1 MAIST
6 FKTFLMKLGSGSD
19 PEYEKLV
26 DIKDFPDLSDTPEA
40 IDVTTLSDSIRKYIK
55 GIQESGSKE
64 FNCNYDKTEFS
75 ALKTLADADTELDLA
90 VWFGGT
96 ISNGEV
102 TPTGSAGKFAFKGT
116 IDVRVTGGGVNEP
129 VGMAVTVFPSSEISF
144 T

>member
-102 TPTGSAGKFAFKGT
+102 TPTGQRANLPLKAQLT
-116 IDVRVTGGGVNEP
+116 
-129 VGMAVTVFPSSEISF
+129 
-144 T
+144 